1 MEIYSVKH
9 QQCIWIWPNISI
21 SVSSFFDFSYGNS
34 SFKSH
39 NWSTLSTIYYPWE
52 YVTDLLPCLSLSFIN
67 LLHHKDTY
75 RRPGFISK
83 TYTKNLLPATEIRA
97 LLQVVLKKFMTI
109 NISDIL
115 ISPREIYFGSCR
127 ENLTQWL
134 YCTLARETNLN
145 THAHTLYQVL
155 VSVLDSILAGASCY
169 QHHILFTLM

>member
-52 YVTDLLPCLSLSFIN
+52 YVTDLLPCWSLSFIN

-75 RRPGFISK
+75 TRPGLISK
-83 TYTKNLLPATEIRA
+83 TYTKNLFSATEIRA
-97 LLQVVLKKFMTI
+97 LLQVVLKKFMADEYQYI
-109 NISDIL
+109 WHFNFSQ
-115 ISPREIYFGSCR
+115 R
-127 ENLTQWL
+127 NLFWL
-134 YCTLARETNLN
+134 
-145 THAHTLYQVL
+145 
-155 VSVLDSILAGASCY
+155 
-169 QHHILFTLM
+169 M